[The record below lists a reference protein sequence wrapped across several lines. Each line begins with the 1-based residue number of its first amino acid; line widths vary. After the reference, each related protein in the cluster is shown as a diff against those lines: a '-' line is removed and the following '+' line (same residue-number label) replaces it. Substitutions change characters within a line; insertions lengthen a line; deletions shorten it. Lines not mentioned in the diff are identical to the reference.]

1 MVGWEEGTV
10 VFGAR
15 LRPMGMAW
23 MRAVLVA
30 RENIVCGGGER
41 GVGNCNN
48 IKKKESMP
56 GKRGKG
62 KGKQTQK
69 VVNKKGG
76 KNNEDEF
83 DDDEEEVE
91 EEEVITSKTQAE
103 AANSMK
109 SMTSDSMGDNDG
121 DEGNEHLGAAASKLA
136 GKAKEMT
143 EEERERQQYLKSI
156 KVNADDVKFLVNE
169 FEVSRAEADGLLREN
184 DGELRKTVDALMNC

>member
-121 DEGNEHLGAAASKLA
+121 DEGNEHLGAVCGITEMK
-136 GKAKEMT
+136 KE
-143 EEERERQQYLKSI
+143 EIEAREREQGVGLMKKKS
-156 KVNADDVKFLVNE
+156 AF
-169 FEVSRAEADGLLREN
+169 SQ
-184 DGELRKTVDALMNC
+184 